1 MTTLT
6 RTDVRK
12 RLVQLILELPA
23 LVRLIYRLIKDPRV
37 SRMDK
42 VLLAGVVVYVLNP
55 LDLLPDAIPF
65 IGQVDDIYLVAVALI
80 RMAHRTDPSVLRELW
95 DGQEDIVTLVEEVSE
110 LAVKFLPKRVQR
122 ILLGKLA

>member
-1 MTTLT
+1 MTTLS

-12 RLVQLILELPA
+12 RLVQLILELPS

-42 VLLAGVVVYVLNP
+42 ALLAGVVVYVLNP

-80 RMAHRTDPSVLRELW
+80 RMAHRTDPAVLREHW
-95 DGQEDIVTLVEEVSE
+95 DGQEDIVTLIEEVAQ
-110 LAVKFLPKRVQR
+110 LAVKFLPRRVQR
-122 ILLGKLA
+122 ILLGKLE